1 MTIFIGLVPPFL
13 STLQWIKQS
22 IELSNNYDSSEYNNP
37 IYAGEATISTPIS
50 FPTEAYLLV
59 TGNGD
64 VAQSSSET
72 ISVSAIDKTTLTI
85 WASASANAP
94 ANHIDVFVL
103 IIGR

>member
-1 MTIFIGLVPPFL
+1 MSL
-13 STLQWIKQS
+13 SNNPHCSVQWIKQS
-22 IELSNNYDSSEYNNP
+22 IELSENYDSSEYSNP
-37 IYAGEATISTPIS
+37 IYSGEATISTPIS
-50 FPTEAYLLV
+50 FLTEAYLFV
-59 TGNGD
+59 TGNSD

-94 ANHIDVFVL
+94 ANHIDAFVL